1 MKLPNSFIYVAFFLG
16 LLWFPGLGFSQKINL
31 KLGEIF
37 EQRGNYSKAI
47 EQYHKALSKL
57 EKDSMLNVYLTLF
70 NLHQKQHEIDK
81 NTTLHLRQC
90 ISISKKIE
98 KYSTNDFYPD
108 SINQL
113 TTNWGKQVL
122 FEKALEK
129 RKYNYAYK
137 YIQNLPNLTL
147 TDSVLLAG
155 YQFGLSQSSE
165 DLTHFLAVVTRYDQK
180 NLNDKATNELITS
193 LKIKDVYVFKQLDSA
208 FVASFKLTPT
218 FEKRVAPLINTLIDS
233 LYNQLDSIFFN
244 LRDEWENIKYLHY
257 LGKNYI
263 DEGKIKVLYLKK
275 VIKYDIFLLS
285 ELHKVPLKSDQLF
298 LSRLS
303 DDAFFYLPFSKD
315 SLRLND
321 EIYQRLFIK
330 KAFNEVNKW
339 YSSLSLSYFGL
350 PFDTTITADLK
361 SLIIEELKD
370 DTLKNKVLTFLAK
383 DTYKPSTIHTLLFEF
398 CSNAIHNH
406 IRLKNDTAALKEL
419 YLLALA
425 FPTSDYR
432 VFENWFVNYFKRS
445 IKLND
450 ISVFSKASLIMRH
463 IYNDHPKFVEIM
475 TDYVMSEYEFAYKNS
490 ENLYRTYFESL
501 YVEWSRYDAKELA
514 NLRPEAT
521 FNGSIKNCDPG
532 TIGMK
537 HHAQT
542 LKRIQLYRRIYGLP
556 DAVYM
561 DSAQNINNQAA
572 ALMMASEGELDHH
585 PDRFW
590 RCYSQEGY
598 YGASHSNL
606 HGGRSGSEAIDG
618 YISDGGGGNYPAGHR
633 MWIFSIGSVLDVNSG
648 DIPNWAN
655 ALKARA
661 YNDLKNLYSYSPL
674 CWPPAGP
681 IHEDFVSKYSPWS
694 FCLDGADFSN
704 AQVYLVDGNKKQ
716 SVEIKFKGEIRYGFN
731 DYITFYI
738 ESDAPNLTIEV
749 KNVIDK
755 FGERKSYTYTVNKI

>member
-47 EQYHKALSKL
+47 EQYHKALPKL

-113 TTNWGKQVL
+113 TINWAKQVL

-137 YIQNLPNLTL
+137 YIQNLPNITL

-180 NLNDKATNELITS
+180 KLNDKATNELITS
-193 LKIKDVYVFKQLDSA
+193 LTIKDVYVFKQLDSA

-218 FEKRVAPLINTLIDS
+218 FEKRVAPFINTLIDS

-244 LRDEWENIKYLHY
+244 LRDEWENIKYLLY

-263 DEGKIKVLYLKK
+263 DEGKIKVLYLEK

-303 DDAFFYLPFSKD
+303 DDAFFYLPLSKD
-315 SLRLND
+315 SFRLND

-330 KAFNEVNKW
+330 KAFNEVNQGW
-339 YSSLSLSYFGL
+339 RPSSYFGL
-350 PFDTTITADLK
+350 PFDTTITAYLK
-361 SLIIEELKD
+361 SLIIEELQD

-383 DTYKPSTIHTLLFEF
+383 DTYEPSTIHTLLFEF
-398 CSNAIHNH
+398 CSNTIQSH
-406 IRLKNDTAALKEL
+406 IRLKNDTAALKNL

-425 FPTSDYR
+425 FPNSDYR
-432 VFENWFVNYFKRS
+432 AFETWFVNYFKRS

-463 IYNDHPKFVEIM
+463 IYNDHPMFIEIT

-490 ENLYRTYFESL
+490 ENLYGTGSESW
-501 YVEWSRYDAKELA
+501 YVENNWYDAEEIA

-542 LKRIQLYRRIYGLP
+542 LKRIQFYRRIYGLP

-561 DSAQNINNQAA
+561 DSTQNTNNQAA
-572 ALMMASEGELDHH
+572 ALMMAAEGKLDHH
-585 PDRFW
+585 PDTRW
-590 RCYSQEGY
+590 CCYSQDGDN
-598 YGASHSNL
+598 GASSLNL
-606 HGGRSGSEAIDG
+606 HLGSSGSEAIDG
-618 YISDGGGGNYPAGHR
+618 YISDRGRDNYSAGHR
-633 MWIFSIGSVLDVNSG
+633 MWIFSIGDTLKVNSG
-648 DIPNWAN
+648 DIPNRAN
-655 ALKARA
+655 ALSAYA

-681 IHEDFVSKYSPWS
+681 IQEDFVSKYSPWS

-704 AQVYLVDGNKKQ
+704 AKVYLVEGTKKQ
-716 SVEIKFKGEIRYGFN
+716 NVEIKFKGRNSYGSN